1 MTNHWNARLVRGTA
15 VFACLTVV
23 LLPGLPSS
31 VRGAAAPG
39 PCCFTNDRY
48 AGVCRV
54 VPDKDETCTGILAYL
69 NNPTSTGKTYCD
81 STNIRGGWL
90 EVSCD
95 PGKPKGQQP
104 AAAAVAGQRTVR
116 AVHARG
122 GQR

>member
-1 MTNHWNARLVRGTA
+1 MTNHWNAGLARGTA
-15 VFACLTVV
+15 VVARLTIV
-23 LLPGLPSS
+23 LLLGLPSL
-31 VRGAAAPG
+31 VRGAAVPG

-54 VPDKDETCTGILAYL
+54 VPDKGETCTGILTYL

-104 AAAAVAGQRTVR
+104 AAAAAAGQRTAR
-116 AVHARG
+116 AVPTRG
-122 GQR
+122 SQR

>member
-1 MTNHWNARLVRGTA
+1 MTNRSNVRLARGTA
-15 VFACLTVV
+15 VVACVAAV
-23 LLPGLPSS
+23 LLLGVASS
-31 VRGAAAPG
+31 IRGAAVPK

-54 VPDKDETCTGILAYL
+54 VPDKDETCTSILAYL
-69 NNPTSTGKTYCD
+69 NSPTSTGKTYCD

-104 AAAAVAGQRTVR
+104 AAPAAAGQGSAW
-116 AVHARG
+116 AVQARG
-122 GQR
+122 RQR

>member
-1 MTNHWNARLVRGTA
+1 MMNHSKARLARGIA
-15 VFACLTVV
+15 VFVCFAVV
-23 LLPGLPSS
+23 LLLCLPSA
-31 VRGAAAPG
+31 VRGAAAPR

-54 VPDKDETCTGILAYL
+54 VPDQGETCSSILAYL
-69 NNPTSTGKTYCD
+69 NSPTSTGKTYCD

-104 AAAAVAGQRTVR
+104 AAAAAAGQRTVR
-116 AVHARG
+116 AFQTRG
-122 GQR
+122 SRR